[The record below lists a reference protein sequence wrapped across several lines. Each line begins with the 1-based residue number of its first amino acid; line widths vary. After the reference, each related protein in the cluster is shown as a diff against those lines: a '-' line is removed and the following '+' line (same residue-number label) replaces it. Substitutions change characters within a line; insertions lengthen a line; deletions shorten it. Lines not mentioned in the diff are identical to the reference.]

1 MRLFFNVIC
10 LPLLLV
16 GPLAIYASE
25 KEEPKTAREKLLSL
39 LAGEWVSRGLYVAT
53 KLELADHLQLGPKT
67 IEELAQLSQ
76 ANPQALYR
84 LMHMLSGFG
93 VFEEIKKDLFANTDA
108 SLLLVKNRP
117 DSLHALSLFYGED
130 ISQSMK
136 ELLHCVHTNIPA
148 FQLQF
153 QQPVFSYF
161 KENPERASLFQE
173 AMKEKSM
180 AVIQSALSAYD
191 FSRFKSVY
199 DIGGGHGQFLK
210 ALTQYYPKVNGLLFE
225 LPEVIRS
232 LEKRGEE
239 FLRSKLTAGNF
250 FEEVPKGGDAYIL
263 KSVLHDWED
272 AQAEK
277 ILTNCYQAMHPESKL
292 LLVEVVL
299 QPKDQSLYANCMDV
313 LMLAITGGKE
323 RSLSSFEQMLEKTGF
338 VLEKVY
344 PTGTE
349 FSILEAR
356 KKS

>member
-1 MRLFFNVIC
+1 MKQIFALLCSSLLFSTF
-10 LPLLLV
+10 PLS
-16 GPLAIYASE
+16 AIE
-25 KEEPKTAREKLLSL
+25 MEVKNPREKLLL
-39 LAGEWVSRGLYVAT
+39 LMAGEWVSKGIYVAT
-53 KLELADHLQLGPKT
+53 KLELADHLQKGPKT
-67 IEELAQLSQ
+67 IEELAELTHSHPASLQ
-76 ANPQALYR
+76 R

-93 VFEEIKKDLFANTDA
+93 VFEELSEQVYANTEA
-108 SLLLVKNRP
+108 SLLLGKNRP

-136 ELLHCVHTNIPA
+136 ELLQCVHTNTPA
-148 FQLQF
+148 FQLTF
-153 QQPVFSYF
+153 QQPVFHYF
-161 KENPERASLFQE
+161 KEHPARASLFQE

-191 FSRFKSVY
+191 FSRFKTVY

-263 KSVLHDWED
+263 KSVLHDWD
-272 AQAEK
+272 DMQAEK
-277 ILTNCYQAMHPESKL
+277 ILSNCYQAMHPESKL

-323 RSLSSFEQMLEKTGF
+323 RTLSSFTEMLEKTGF